1 MYPIVM
7 ASSSDPHRSYERSWE
22 EIEQML
28 ELAQDRVFEWQEW
41 FESCREKGDRE
52 GMKEAARKYKALQ
65 NVVKS
70 LQWVLG
76 EEGVE
81 NPVD

>member
-1 MYPIVM
+1 M
-7 ASSSDPHRSYERSWE
+7 ASSSDPHRSYARSWE
-22 EIEQML
+22 EIEEML
-28 ELAQDRVFEWQEW
+28 EHAQDRGFEWQEW

-70 LQWVLG
+70 LQWGLG

>member
-7 ASSSDPHRSYERSWE
+7 ASSSDSHRSYDRSWE
-22 EIEQML
+22 EIEEML
-28 ELAQDRVFEWQEW
+28 ELAQERVLEWQERL
-41 FESCREKGDRE
+41 ESCREQGDRE
-52 GMKEAARKYKALQ
+52 GMKEAARKYKSLQ

-76 EEGVE
+76 EEGAE
-81 NPVD
+81 NPVE